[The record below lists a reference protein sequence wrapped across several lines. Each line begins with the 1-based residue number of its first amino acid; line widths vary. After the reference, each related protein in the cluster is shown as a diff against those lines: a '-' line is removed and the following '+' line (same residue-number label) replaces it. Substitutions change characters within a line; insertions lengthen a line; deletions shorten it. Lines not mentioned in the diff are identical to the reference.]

1 MRYPFRLFCLVL
13 DRVMAQLPCASVALF
28 YLSLRLFVCS
38 ILNRRAAAFCHFCG
52 FNHGLRSMSSS
63 ANYFAQDVSTGNQM
77 GQDVDEEPRIE
88 SSPAGQPSEYQE

>member
-38 ILNRRAAAFCHFCG
+38 ILNRRAAAFCHFVG
-52 FNHGLRSMSSS
+52 FNHGLGSMFVRQLFC
-63 ANYFAQDVSTGNQM
+63 ADVSTGNQM

-88 SSPAGQPSEYQE
+88 SSPAGQPSDYQE